1 MKRKLII
8 PVLALVLAAVIITG
22 SSLYLAQAP
31 DDLEYFRSSSTGDA
45 SFADGYSV
53 RLTTETGF
61 YLFSDICVETGSDVS
76 TSVEKTQYI
85 PYRLNNSYSYTED
98 EDYLFFGI
106 SFVTEGGVNAE
117 TGINLDDLDLNGL
130 TVQPLKDIAEKTD
143 AGQTLTE
150 TIYLADYCEYFPIY
164 AYAEIYDSVS
174 DDYISFDEDELSD
187 LFSGFFLATVPDDF
201 TMEVTITK
209 DDDGNIIE
217 ASLYVPED
225 DTDTQSN
232 LAYGPYEIYTYTED
246 SCFFTFA
253 AYSDETYGLSGSA
266 GFGIYCFDYAAQ
278 DGAEYAEASDLSL
291 IYEIDPEEADIL
303 GLAVDEDGRL
313 YIEAIEDSSIT
324 VTILEANTYEVVQKL
339 TLTEAASLEEELDYY
354 GQAEYKDGFVLLQTA
369 SGLAAVYFDED
380 ENEYT
385 SDLFPMDEED
395 YEYIFGSYNYIS
407 YVLEDEKLA
416 IAAANGDS
424 DTFRLIVCTGED
436 IAYSGEY
443 SSGLDGLAADED
455 YETVIISLELS
466 SYQP

>member
-1 MKRKLII
+1 MI
-8 PVLALVLAAVIITG
+8 PVLALMLAAVIITA
-22 SSLYLAQAP
+22 SSLYLAAAA
-31 DDLEYFRSSSTGDA
+31 DDLEYFRISSEGDA

-53 RLTTETGF
+53 RLTTETGD
-61 YLFSDICVETGSDVS
+61 YLFSEICVETGSDVG

-85 PYRLNNSYSYTED
+85 PYAWNNSYYYTED
-98 EDYLFFGI
+98 EDYFFFGI
-106 SFVTEGGVNAE
+106 SFVTEGSVYAE
-117 TGINLDDLDLNGL
+117 TGIDLDDLDLNGL
-130 TVQPLKDIAEKTD
+130 TVLPLKDAAEKTA

-150 TIYLADYCEYFPIY
+150 IIYLADYCEYFPIY
-164 AYAEIYDSVS
+164 AYAEIYDSAS
-174 DDYISFDEDELSD
+174 DDYISFDEDELSG
-187 LFSGFFLATVPDDF
+187 LFSEFFLAKVPDDF
-201 TMEVTITK
+201 EMEVTITK

-217 ASLYVPED
+217 VSLYVPED
-225 DTDTQSN
+225 DTDAQSN
-232 LAYGPYEIYTYTED
+232 LAYGPYEIYAYTED

-266 GFGIYCFDYAAQ
+266 GFGIYSFDYAVK
-278 DGAEYAEASDLSL
+278 DGEEYAEVSDLSL

-313 YIEAIEDSSIT
+313 YIEAIEDGSIT

-395 YEYIFGSYNYIS
+395 YEYIFESYNYIS

-416 IAAANGDS
+416 IAAANGDD
-424 DTFRLIVCTGED
+424 DTFRVIVCTGEG
-436 IAYSGEY
+436 IAYIGEY
-443 SSGLDGLAADED
+443 SSGLDGLAADEE

-466 SYQP
+466 SY